1 MAELNVL
8 PLDSYDVLIG
18 MDWLEKRWSIINCKR
33 KTISYR
39 DELGNEQEIQGILK
53 PVQIRPITAS
63 QLAKCIRKKCQVYV
77 IQVGYANSKD
87 KVDTLGSIPVVQ
99 EFADVFPEEI
109 PGLPPK
115 RDLDF
120 TIELVPGAALVSRA
134 PYRMSVPE
142 LTELK
147 MQL

>member
-1 MAELNVL
+1 MTKLNVL
-8 PLDSYDVLIG
+8 PLSSYDVVIE
-18 MDWLEKRWSIINCKR
+18 MDWIERQWSIINCKT

-39 DELGNEQEIQGILK
+39 DELGNEKEIQGILK
-53 PVQIRPITAS
+53 PMQIRPITAS
-63 QLAKCIRKKCQVYV
+63 QLAKSIRKKCQIYAV
-77 IQVGYANSKD
+77 QVGYAKSED
-87 KVDTLGSIPVVQ
+87 KIAAMGSIPVVR
-99 EFADVFPEEI
+99 EFTDVFPEEV
-109 PGLPPK
+109 PGLPPR

-120 TIELVPGAALVSRA
+120 TIVLIPGAAPVSRA